1 MCKLILD
8 RGNFAEFTS
17 VSNVFIDEY
26 MPKAN
31 GEFIKIYLHLL
42 RLVDSGNNASSQEL
56 STEII
61 ADKFNVLES
70 DVIRALHYWADQGL
84 LSLSFN
90 DRNEITGITLESAF
104 RNRYF
109 VKGIMQKGNLTNAQA
124 HKAIQS
130 DMNEDILAKVSGENI
145 SLPVPESSGTV
156 IPTKKKYTAKEI
168 SSFANDDRIK
178 QLTFL
183 AQTYLGKTLNS
194 SDINCILYMVDG
206 LGLDTELIEYIM
218 ESCISNDHKSLSYME
233 NQAVNYVKKGIT
245 TVSEAKTEEKLKRSI
260 FKSIYKIFGT
270 EPKAPIKKEIDYVIK
285 WSDSYGFP
293 DELILEACNRTMEHT
308 HTGSFRYT
316 DTILTNWFR
325 HNARSMEAIEKLDA
339 THLQEIN
346 KTFKPKVSAAS
357 RPKKAKSFE
366 QRTYDYDELER
377 KLIANRD
384 KKLAKNKRE

>member
-1 MCKLILD
+1 MCKLVLD

-26 MPKAN
+26 MPRAN

-42 RLVDSGNNASSQEL
+42 RLVDSGNTASSQEL
-56 STEII
+56 STEMI

-90 DRNEITGITLESAF
+90 DKNEITGITLESAL

-109 VKGIMQKGNLTNAQA
+109 VKGITNMDTQA
-124 HKAIQS
+124 DING
-130 DMNEDILAKVSGENI
+130 DMLAKASGESV

-156 IPTKKKYTAKEI
+156 IPAKKKYTSKEI
-168 SSFANDDRIK
+168 SSFANDDRIN

-194 SDINCILYMVDG
+194 SDINCLLYMVDG
-206 LGLDTELIEYIM
+206 LGLNTELIEYIM
-218 ESCISNDHKSLSYME
+218 ESCISNNHRSLSYME
-233 NQAVNYVKKGIT
+233 KQAVNYVKKGIT
-245 TVSEAKTEEKLKRSI
+245 TVADAKTEEKLKRSI
-260 FKSIYKIFGT
+260 FNSIYKIFGT

-285 WSDSYGFP
+285 WSESFGFP

-308 HTGSFRYT
+308 HTGSFRYA
-316 DTILTNWFR
+316 DTILTNWFQQ
-325 HNARSMEAIEKLDA
+325 NARSMEAIAKLDEVH
-339 THLQEIN
+339 TQEIT
-346 KTFKPKVSAAS
+346 KTFKSKASAAS
-357 RPKKAKSFE
+357 RPKRAKSFE
-366 QRTYDYDELER
+366 QRTYDYDELEMQ
-377 KLIANRD
+377 LIANRD
-384 KKLAKNKRE
+384 KKLARNKTEL